1 MILYNNIHGITVAMG
16 TSDALSPDSMDT
28 SITWKY
34 RVLQR
39 TKFDVFTNDSPE
51 LTYLY

>member
-34 RVLQR
+34 RVL
-39 TKFDVFTNDSPE
+39 
-51 LTYLY
+51 